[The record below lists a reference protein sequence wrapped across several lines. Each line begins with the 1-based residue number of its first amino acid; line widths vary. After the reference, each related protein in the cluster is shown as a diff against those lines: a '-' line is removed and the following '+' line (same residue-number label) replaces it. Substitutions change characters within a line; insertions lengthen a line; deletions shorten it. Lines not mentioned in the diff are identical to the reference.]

1 MTNSSDRNATL
12 FARASQ
18 VIPGGVNSPVRAF
31 RAVGGTPRFIS
42 RAQGAYIWDA
52 NGQRYTD
59 YIGSWGPMIL
69 GHGHPAVLEAVQKA
83 LLEGFSFGAPTE
95 REVELAEAILKL
107 MPSMDMVRLVSS
119 GTEAG
124 MSTIRLARG
133 ATGRSKIVKFEG
145 CYHGHADALLVKA
158 GSGLATFGNPTS
170 AGVPPE
176 VVQHTLVLEYNNIEQ
191 LEQTFAT
198 QGKEIACL
206 MMEPICGNMNFVRAT
221 VPFMKRC
228 RELCTEYGALL
239 VLDEVMTGFRVALG
253 GAQSVYAKEIPGFEP
268 DMTVMG
274 KVIGGGMPLAA
285 FGAKRA
291 VMEHLAPLGS
301 VYQAGTLSGN
311 PVATACGLAT
321 LAEISQPGFYDELG
335 RKTRALISGLK
346 EAAAAEGVALCGD
359 SEGGMMGF
367 YLLDT
372 LPHTYSQVMKS
383 DGAKFNQLFHG
394 LLERGV
400 YIAPA
405 LYEAGFVSAA
415 HTDADIAETVAAA
428 REIFKLLPK

>member
-1 MTNSSDRNATL
+1 MKPSTDLNDTL
-12 FARASQ
+12 FERARK

-31 RAVGGTPRFIS
+31 RAVGGTPRFVK
-42 RAQGAYIWDA
+42 RAEGAYFWDA
-52 NGQRYTD
+52 NGKKHID

-83 LLEGFSFGAPTE
+83 ALDGFSFGAPTE
-95 REVELAEAILKL
+95 REVELVEALLKL
-107 MPSMDMVRLVSS
+107 VPSMEMVRLVSS

-124 MSTIRLARG
+124 MSAVRLARG
-133 ATGRSKIVKFEG
+133 ATGRSKFIKFEG

-191 LEQTFAT
+191 LEEAFKIH
-198 QGKEIACL
+198 GPELACL
-206 MMEPICGNMNFVRAT
+206 MIEPIAGNMNFVRAS

-228 RELCTEYGALL
+228 RELCSQYGALL
-239 VLDEVMTGFRVALG
+239 VFDEVMTGCRVALG
-253 GAQSVYAKEIPGFEP
+253 SAQSVYAKSIPGFEP

-285 FGAKRA
+285 FGGKRA
-291 VMEHLAPLGS
+291 VMEQLAPLGP

-321 LAEISQPGFYDELG
+321 LAEISKPGFFDALSAT
-335 RKTRALISGLK
+335 TRSLVDGLT
-346 EAAAAEGVALCGD
+346 AAAKAEGVPFAGD
-359 SEGGMMGF
+359 SEGGMFGF
-367 YLLDT
+367 FLLPT
-372 LPHTYSQVMKS
+372 LPSNYPQVMKT
-383 DGAKFNQLFHG
+383 DGTKFNTLFHG
-394 LLERGV
+394 LLDRGV

-405 LYEAGFVSAA
+405 LYEAGFVSGA
-415 HTDADIAETVAAA
+415 HTAQDIADTVSAA
-428 REIFKLLPK
+428 REIFKTL

>member
-1 MTNSSDRNATL
+1 MTQNTDLNDTL
-12 FARASQ
+12 FERARK

-31 RAVGGTPRFIS
+31 RAVGGTPRFVK
-42 RAQGAYIWDA
+42 RAEGAYFWDA
-52 NGQRYTD
+52 NGKKYID

-83 LLEGFSFGAPTE
+83 ALDGFSFGAPTE
-95 REVELAEAILKL
+95 REVELVEALLKL
-107 MPSMDMVRLVSS
+107 VPSMDMVRLVSS

-124 MSTIRLARG
+124 MSALRLARG
-133 ATGRSKIVKFEG
+133 ATGRSKIIKFEG

-191 LEQTFAT
+191 LEDAFKIH
-198 QGKEIACL
+198 GNELACL
-206 MMEPICGNMNFVRAT
+206 MIEPIAGNMNFVRVS

-228 RELCTEYGALL
+228 RELCSQYGALL
-239 VLDEVMTGFRVALG
+239 VFDEVMTGCRVALG
-253 GAQSVYAKEIPGFEP
+253 SAQSVYAKSIPGFEP
-268 DMTVMG
+268 DITVMG

-285 FGAKRA
+285 FGGKRA
-291 VMEHLAPLGS
+291 VMAQLAPLGP

-321 LAEISQPGFYDELG
+321 LAEISKPGFFEALSAT
-335 RKTRALISGLK
+335 TRSLVDGLTA
-346 EAAAAEGVALCGD
+346 AAAAEGVPFAGD
-359 SEGGMMGF
+359 CEGGMFGF
-367 YLLDT
+367 FLLPT
-372 LPHTYSQVMKS
+372 LPSNYPQVMKT
-383 DGAKFNQLFHG
+383 DGTKFNALFHG
-394 LLERGV
+394 LLDRGV

-405 LYEAGFVSAA
+405 LYEAGFVSGA
-415 HTDADIAETVAAA
+415 HTAQDIADTVSAA
-428 REIFKLLPK
+428 RDIFKTLA